1 MELPQQCSK
10 SKVHLTLHPSSV
22 LPFPEGLQDFRSS
35 FGVSYLAYPPT
46 LTYQSTDV
54 EGPPRVGPALG
65 ETHPP
70 PLTSSPLQGQ
80 DSVLVTSAWTEQGPV
95 QESKKQRSTVICY
108 PKSFVIKRKNA
119 TNHL

>member
-10 SKVHLTLHPSSV
+10 SKVHLTLHSSSASSLPRRTIGFQKLLWSV
-22 LPFPEGLQDFRSS
+22 LPGLP
-35 FGVSYLAYPPT
+35 A
-46 LTYQSTDV
+46 LTYQSTDI

-80 DSVLVTSAWTEQGPV
+80 DNVLVTSAWTEPGPM
-95 QESKKQRSTVICY
+95 QERNKETLLFAIQS
-108 PKSFVIKRKNA
+108 
-119 TNHL
+119 HL